1 MINGSIFANPVSYN
15 MNSERTAQLLISES
29 EQLTS
34 YESNTNKYYVTIPNE
49 DAAIVRVVEKIDAD
63 SLNKLTVEEIDKL

>member
-1 MINGSIFANPVSYN
+1 